1 MGKRDRRRSL
11 KMKRRRGAVAKL
23 ARTKRKALRPKQPEA
38 AKAPRKAPA
47 KKEKP
52 APAAALE
59 PAAAPEGAAPAAD
72 PESQA

>member
-23 ARTKRKALRPKQPEA
+23 ARTKRKALQPKQPEA
-38 AKAPRKAPA
+38 VKVPRKAPV

-52 APAAALE
+52 V
-59 PAAAPEGAAPAAD
+59 AAPAAEPAALSEGASTTAE
-72 PESQA
+72 PES